1 MNPNA
6 KPFVFNPHA
15 SSFTP
20 TSLPSAT
27 NPSAHASGSAPGPAA
42 PVIGKEGEGDKNGES
57 AEKEE
62 GRHDETKSM
71 WQLPPSYSGG
81 LPPPHQYPPQ
91 YYQV

>member
-6 KPFVFNPHA
+6 KAFVFNPSA

-20 TSLPSAT
+20 NSLPFPT
-27 NPSAHASGSAPGPAA
+27 NPSASGPAA
-42 PVIGKEGEGDKNGES
+42 AVPVVEKEGEGEENGER

-62 GRHDETKSM
+62 GEGKRDETKLM
-71 WQLPPSYSGG
+71 RQLHPGYSGG